1 MLLRDGV
8 FRRKEKDSVRAAP
21 RPSRSNLSLFVGERP
36 FREARLRAYIISQH
50 RTGRPLSA
58 ILEDAYVRR
67 CGSESFRWRVLR
79 DPRTIQALEHNIH
92 QAFEDCRRRR

>member
-8 FRRKEKDSVRAAP
+8 FPRKERGSGRAAP
-21 RPSRSNLSLFVGERP
+21 RPSPSNLSLFVGERP

-50 RTGRPLSA
+50 RAGRLLSA

-67 CGSESFRWRVLR
+67 CGSENFCWCVLR

-92 QAFEDCRRRR
+92 QAFEDCRRR